1 MVRTRC
7 AGSRDAELDGIKF
20 DTQPAGPNWNI
31 TVSAACAPRAA
42 EWCWKTARQAPD
54 GTPLKGSTHRSIDI
68 LHHPDQCPFEF
79 YRVGGDNSPRWV
91 NGMQHALV
99 DAVPF
104 LEVHAPTPA
113 SRPGCWAYL
122 DMLAIGRGVMQQGWV
137 QKGCPELR
145 FEEERTLFATWAIVS
160 SPLVLSFDVTND
172 TEVARLWPIIGNEQA
187 LRINAQWAGEAGH
200 LLKQS
205 EESFN
210 ATDCGAG
217 DMEVD
222 AGKITLPLW
231 AVWAKRLTDPQNGVA
246 VLAIN
251 VGDTAQSITI
261 TFDELLSELARID
274 PDLAVARL
282 RPS

>member
-1 MVRTRC
+1 
-7 AGSRDAELDGIKF
+7 
-20 DTQPAGPNWNI
+20 
-31 TVSAACAPRAA
+31 
-42 EWCWKTARQAPD
+42 
-54 GTPLKGSTHRSIDI
+54 
-68 LHHPDQCPFEF
+68 
-79 YRVGGDNSPRWV
+79 
-91 NGMQHALV
+91 
-99 DAVPF
+99 
-104 LEVHAPTPA
+104 
-113 SRPGCWAYL
+113 
-122 DMLAIGRGVMQQGWV
+122 MLAIGRGVMQQGWV

-251 VGDTAQSITI
+251 VGDTAQSVTI

-274 PDLAVARL
+274 PDLAARPPASL
-282 RPS
+282 VGTDVWSGKATHRVSSDAPWREIIPTHDSTFLVFSATE